1 MKSLIL
7 AYILCLM
14 IAAACS
20 NTKEKTTQTDVATDT
35 TSFYPI
41 TSYIQSQLKYFDSM
55 HVSYSVI
62 TAEGAQKDSIT
73 VQEAT
78 VMPIIQSFI
87 NADISD
93 SIQKKNYKESVFRDA
108 GTASFNINYTPIN
121 TSVPV
126 RNIDILMDEQTS
138 VVKRIFVR
146 KQYLKKDPTC
156 TEQLSWKTNEG
167 FTTSI
172 SKETNNGFSLNKT
185 ITVRVILP

>member
-7 AYILCLM
+7 ACFVCVM
-14 IAAACS
+14 AAACS
-20 NTKEKTTQTDVATDT
+20 NTNEKKESVNVAADT

-41 TSYIQSQLKYFDSM
+41 ASYIQSQLKYFDSM
-55 HVSYSVI
+55 HATYSPV
-62 TAEGAQKDSIT
+62 
-73 VQEAT
+73 
-78 VMPIIQSFI
+78 IQSFI

-121 TSVPV
+121 TGVPV
-126 RNIDILMDEQTS
+126 RNVDILMDEQTS

-146 KQYLKKDPTC
+146 KQYLNKDTTC

>member
-7 AYILCLM
+7 ACFVCVM
-14 IAAACS
+14 AAACS
-20 NTKEKTTQTDVATDT
+20 NTNEKKEPANVAADT

-41 TSYIQSQLKYFDSM
+41 ASYIQSQLKYFDSM
-55 HVSYSVI
+55 HATYSVV
-62 TAEGAQKDSIT
+62 TTEGAKKDST
-73 VQEAT
+73 TTQLT
-78 VMPIIQSFI
+78 QVMPVIQSFI

-93 SIQKKNYKESVFRDA
+93 SVQKKNYKESVFRDA

-121 TSVPV
+121 TGVPV
-126 RNIDILMDEQTS
+126 RNVDILMDEQTS

-146 KQYLKKDPTC
+146 KQYLKKDTTC

>member
-1 MKSLIL
+1 M
-7 AYILCLM
+7 
-14 IAAACS
+14 AAACS
-20 NTKEKTTQTDVATDT
+20 NTNEKKESANVAADT

-41 TSYIQSQLKYFDSM
+41 ASYIQSQLKYFDSM
-55 HVSYSVI
+55 HATYSVV
-62 TAEGAQKDSIT
+62 TTEGTKKDST
-73 VQEAT
+73 TTQVTQ
-78 VMPIIQSFI
+78 VLPVIQSFI

-121 TSVPV
+121 TGVPV
-126 RNIDILMDEQTS
+126 RNVDILMDEQTS

-146 KQYLKKDPTC
+146 KQYLNKDTTC

>member
-7 AYILCLM
+7 ACFVCVM
-14 IAAACS
+14 AAACS
-20 NTKEKTTQTDVATDT
+20 NTNEKKESVNVAADT

-41 TSYIQSQLKYFDSM
+41 ASYIQSQLKYFDSM
-55 HVSYSVI
+55 HATYSVV
-62 TAEGAQKDSIT
+62 TTEGTKKDST
-73 VQEAT
+73 TSQVTQ
-78 VMPIIQSFI
+78 VMPVIQSFI

-121 TSVPV
+121 TGVPV
-126 RNIDILMDEQTS
+126 RNVDILMDEQTS

-146 KQYLKKDPTC
+146 KQYLNKDTTC